1 MFLMDKTKVK
11 EKKANQTQIKQTN
24 KQIIFLLDKTK
35 PRKINKRTDKAWLK
49 KHTSDVIP

>member
-1 MFLMDKTKVK
+1 MFLMDKSKVK
-11 EKKANQTQIKQTN
+11 EKRSKSNPYKTN

-35 PRKINKRTDKAWLK
+35 PRKTNKRTDKTWFK